1 MRDKKPRLPAL
12 SGPKGP
18 ISLSG
23 VNSHEKGG
31 ERGRVRLVRRRVA
44 LGEVTDFFFSGAH
57 VGEIQPS
64 RLRASYPPKPPWSV
78 IRTGERSSFA
88 GGYSSVGKTEL
99 KVDEETDL
107 LGLVVLVVCGQ
118 LHTFSPGWGIEGID
132 QSQMRV
138 EVVLAML
145 YIDNQEV

>member
-1 MRDKKPRLPAL
+1 M
-12 SGPKGP
+12 
-18 ISLSG
+18 
-23 VNSHEKGG
+23 
-31 ERGRVRLVRRRVA
+31 VRRRVA
-44 LGEVTDFFFSGAH
+44 LGEVTDFFFGAH

-64 RLRASYPPKPPWSV
+64 RLRASYPLKPPMA
-78 IRTGERSSFA
+78 GETSNFA
-88 GGYSSVGKTEL
+88 GGYSSVGKTES

-118 LHTFSPGWGIEGID
+118 LRTFSPRWGIEGID

-145 YIDNQEV
+145 HMDRYEV